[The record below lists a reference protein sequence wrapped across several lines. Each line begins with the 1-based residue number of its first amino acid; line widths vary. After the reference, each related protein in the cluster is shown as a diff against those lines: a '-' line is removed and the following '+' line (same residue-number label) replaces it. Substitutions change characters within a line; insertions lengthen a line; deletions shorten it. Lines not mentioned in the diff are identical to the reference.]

1 MNIPFL
7 SLHDVTAK
15 YKDEIHEAVKRV
27 VDSGWYLQGK
37 ENEQFEKHYAEYIGT
52 KHCIG
57 CANGLDALI
66 WIFRAY
72 IELGVMQPGDEVIVP
87 ANTYIATILAITENG
102 LIPVLVEPRQDTLQI
117 DDSLI
122 EERITE
128 RTKAICIVHLYGR
141 LAYTEK
147 IGELCAKYGLKLIE
161 DNAQAHGCSY
171 RAPQSPEGEVVAT
184 TMQERTGVNM
194 ADPAYYPTLKK
205 RAAEMRANPTEAENI
220 LWNALSEQKLG
231 YKIRRQHIVSQY
243 ILDFAY
249 HDCRLAIELDGGYH
263 NTEDQQYDDA
273 VRTKNLEALGW
284 HVLRFTND
292 EVYNNLDEV
301 LAKIK
306 SAIES
311 ATATSPTDASP
322 LGECGAGRLAKRTGS
337 LGDAAG
343 HSFYPGK
350 NLGALGDGGAVT
362 TDDDELAAAIRAL
375 ANYGSQKKYVFKYTG
390 RNSRLDEIQAAVLDV
405 KLRHLDEDLKAR
417 QEIAD
422 YYYDHIDNPLIELPV
437 RLPHENNVYH
447 LFPILVKNLPHNPL
461 EGKSSCQE
469 YLGDSTC
476 MGDFLQVHTATS
488 PSGDCGAGLC
498 GADSLRDKLQK
509 YLEDNGVG
517 TVIHY
522 PIPPHLQECY
532 QNSPFRG
539 LGGLPITELLA
550 DCELS
555 LPISPTMT
563 MEEAAEVVRL
573 VNEFKE

>member
-15 YKDEIHEAVKRV
+15 YKDEIHEAVLRV

-37 ENEQFEKHYAEYIGT
+37 ENELFEQHYAEYIGT

-72 IELGVMQPGDEVIVP
+72 IELGVMQPGDEIIVP

-102 LIPVLVEPRQDTLQI
+102 LVPVLVEPRIDTLQI

-147 IGELCAKYGLKLIE
+147 IGELCKKYGLKLIE
-161 DNAQAHGCSY
+161 DNAQAHGCS
-171 RAPQSPEGEVVAT
+171 APIANNQLPI
-184 TMQERTGVNM
+184 
-194 ADPAYYPTLKK
+194 AYKK
-205 RAAEMRANPTEAENI
+205 
-220 LWNALSEQKLG
+220 
-231 YKIRRQHIVSQY
+231 
-243 ILDFAY
+243 
-249 HDCRLAIELDGGYH
+249 
-263 NTEDQQYDDA
+263 
-273 VRTKNLEALGW
+273 
-284 HVLRFTND
+284 
-292 EVYNNLDEV
+292 
-301 LAKIK
+301 
-306 SAIES
+306 
-311 ATATSPTDASP
+311 
-322 LGECGAGRLAKRTGS
+322 TGS

-390 RNSRLDEIQAAVLDV
+390 RNSRLDEIQAAVLNV
-405 KLRHLDEDLKAR
+405 KLHHLDEDLKAR
-417 QEIAD
+417 QAIAA
-422 YYYDHIDNPLIELPV
+422 YYYDNINNPLITLPK
-437 RLPHENNVYH
+437 RLPDTENVYH
-447 LFPILVKNLPHNPL
+447 LFPILIGG
-461 EGKSSCQE
+461 ERRDE
-469 YLGDSTC
+469 
-476 MGDFLQVHTATS
+476 LQV
-488 PSGDCGAGLC
+488 
-498 GADSLRDKLQK
+498 
-509 YLEDNGVG
+509 YLAENGIG

-532 QNSPFRG
+532 ANDAWNVPLLS
-539 LGGLPITELLA
+539 LPITEQIA
-550 DCELS
+550 DYELS

-563 MEEAAEVVRL
+563 LNDAEEVVKL
-573 VNEFKE
+573 INAWK